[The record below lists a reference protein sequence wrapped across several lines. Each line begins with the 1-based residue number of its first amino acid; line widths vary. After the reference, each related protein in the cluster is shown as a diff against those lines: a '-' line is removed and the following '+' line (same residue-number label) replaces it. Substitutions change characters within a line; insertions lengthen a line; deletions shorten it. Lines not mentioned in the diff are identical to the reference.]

1 MSVREEQRT
10 MANDDT
16 LIHRAQAGDEGAFSD
31 LMRKHYPFVY
41 AIVIRIVKNP
51 HDAEEVVQDAFL
63 NAYRGLTQLE
73 NATKFR
79 SWLAEIAQNCGRNW
93 LRKQRGDTVSIDEVG
108 EQMLQTE
115 DSSDERLL
123 RQEQR
128 ELIRRTMETLPQ
140 KDREIAQAF
149 YLDGASYDE
158 LTRTHGLSYN
168 AIAFRLS
175 RAKRQLTK
183 RLQYLLTGI
192 FVSPATALKK
202 LYSGGLTVMKIGTV
216 PKITVGVATLIALI
230 FIGFI
235 GVRQM
240 NAPTVEERV
249 YLSPWEDGTERPRN
263 STEDP
268 ASLTDSTQ
276 DTENRDNQSQI
287 SGEGLEIVDDSLG
300 QPQETDTAQF
310 AAEAEFEI
318 ETDPDLFTDISTL
331 LDDEGRSAEDV
342 MNIYVEAYKNA
353 DFEPLFPLVTGTA
366 REGVERI
373 VRVLG
378 GELPEELVNKVVDN
392 IPDIV
397 DNMPEGMS
405 EEMVDM
411 GIQMMLETMRDP
423 EMFARTRGMFSQMY
437 GQAEVVS
444 SEYVGEEFH
453 FQLRIPMPELP
464 EMPQVPGL
472 ELPEIPTLPENIE
485 KLVKIRRVDGAWQ
498 IYDTEQ

>member
-1 MSVREEQRT
+1 
-10 MANDDT
+10 MAKDNP
-16 LIHRAQAGDEGAFSD
+16 LIQRAQAGDEGAFAD

-115 DSSDERLL
+115 YSSDERLI

-158 LTRTHGLSYN
+158 LTNAHGLSYN

-192 FVSPATALKK
+192 FVSPATTLKK
-202 LYSGGLTVMKIGTV
+202 FYSGSLTAMKVGTV
-216 PKITVGVATLIALI
+216 PKITVGIAALIALI
-230 FIGFI
+230 VIGFI

-240 NAPTVEERV
+240 NAPMVEERV
-249 YLSPWEDGTERPRN
+249 YLSPWENGPERPQSN
-263 STEDP
+263 PKDLAAQTDATQNTE
-268 ASLTDSTQ
+268 S
-276 DTENRDNQSQI
+276 
-287 SGEGLEIVDDSLG
+287 SGTP
-300 QPQETDTAQF
+300 PQAATVESAAGIESMDEFFIQAEETD
-310 AAEAEFEI
+310 AAEFVIEEVAEP
-318 ETDPDLFTDISTL
+318 ETDQSFTTDTSTL
-331 LDDEGRSAEDV
+331 LDDKGQPPEDV
-342 MNIYVEAYKNA
+342 MYAYVEAVKNLDGNA
-353 DFEPLFPLVTGTA
+353 MRPLVTEEVMRRDYGDMIP
-366 REGVERI
+366 VKSI
-373 VRVLG
+373 D
-378 GELPEELVNKVVDN
+378 ELPAEILAEMPTETLESLEMLTEVVRKSA
-392 IPDIV
+392 
-397 DNMPEGMS
+397 G
-405 EEMVDM
+405 
-411 GIQMMLETMRDP
+411 
-423 EMFARTRGMFSQMY
+423 RT
-437 GQAEVVS
+437 EVVS
-444 SEYVGEEFH
+444 SEYVGNEFH
-453 FQLRIPMPELP
+453 FRLKIPVP
-464 EMPQVPGL
+464 EMLGIPSVEVGDMPTSVPDRL
-472 ELPEIPTLPENIE
+472 F
-485 KLVKIRRVDGAWQ
+485 KMKIIDGVWR
-498 IYDTEQ
+498 IYEHDYTN